1 MKGNRIVGC
10 GIVAA
15 ALIVV
20 LVVVAV
26 LAITRPARMVRA
38 EIARIK
44 AEGAPLTM
52 KDLDGPKIPDSQN
65 GAVEYQKAFAL
76 ISGEDKKKDMD
87 LIADR
92 SSLSHQPKTEAEC
105 RELRRALAKYD
116 RLVPIVEQAA
126 SKPDCRFPIG
136 WEKSGA
142 LDASFPHLRPL
153 RDISRILSGNAL
165 LSVRE
170 NRPADAAR
178 YVDLGYAISDATTYR
193 PTLLAFLYRCTQI
206 HLASDALGELL
217 ASGQLSSQD
226 AQGIMDRLA
235 HIDLSS
241 SPTEGLKVE
250 RAMGIWTFDRLR
262 DDPGSLGAASG
273 SSRVGKGG
281 GGTGPLVH
289 LWMDLDEGYYLTK
302 MRQYIDCS
310 SQPYCDLARTGK
322 LAEPSDMPKYAILSA
337 ICLPLVHAQWRIRDE
352 SQARING
359 SRIALALAIY
369 HNQHKTYPVDLNEV
383 SRPLGGQVPIDPFSG
398 KAFVYKKQISGCL
411 LYSIGPDLKDNGGKE
426 PPPGWAVSLGGDIVW
441 RMK

>member
-1 MKGNRIVGC
+1 MKGNRIAGC

-65 GAVEYQKAFAL
+65 GAVVYQKAFAL
-76 ISGEDKKKDMD
+76 ISGKDAKKDMD

-92 SSLSHQPKTEAEC
+92 SSLSHQPKTEAEW

-142 LDASFPHLRPL
+142 LDASFPHLHLL
-153 RDISRILSGNAL
+153 RDISRILSANAL
-165 LSVRE
+165 LSTRE
-170 NRPADAAR
+170 DRPADAAR

-193 PTLLAFLYRCTQI
+193 PTLLASLYRCTEI

-226 AQGIMDRLA
+226 ALRIMHRLA

-241 SPTEGLKVE
+241 SLKDALEVE
-250 RAMGIWTFDRLR
+250 RAMGIWVFDHLR
-262 DDPGSLGAASG
+262 DDPSSITASTG
-273 SSRVGKGG
+273 SSSLARTHGS
-281 GGTGPLVH
+281 GPLVH

-302 MRQYIDCS
+302 MRQYIDCL
-310 SQPYCDLARTGK
+310 SQPYRDLARTGK
-322 LAEPSDMPKYAILSA
+322 LADPSDMPKYAILSA
-337 ICLPLVHAQWRIRDE
+337 VCLPLVQGQWRIRDE
-352 SQARING
+352 AQARING

-369 HNQHKTYPVDLNEV
+369 HNQHKTYPVDLNKV
-383 SRPLGGQVPIDPFSG
+383 SRLLGGKIPIDPFSG
-398 KAFVYKKQISGCL
+398 KAFVYKKQNPGCL

-426 PPPGWAVSLGGDIVW
+426 PPPGWGVALGGDIVW
-441 RMK
+441 RLK